1 MDKLDE
7 LFGQLMD
14 KVTEKED
21 IELVASIKNI
31 VNEDKTKADAD
42 LQAALGQ
49 VVHYKDLYKKS
60 VLQGGFTNEPKGQ
73 PVNIPE
79 GPKSF
84 EEALKDFVDN
94 NKEAK

>member
-60 VLQGGFTNEPKGQ
+60 VLQGGFTNEPKGE
-73 PVNIPE
+73 VINT
-79 GPKSF
+79 PKSPATF
-84 EEALKDFVDN
+84 EEALTEFVNN